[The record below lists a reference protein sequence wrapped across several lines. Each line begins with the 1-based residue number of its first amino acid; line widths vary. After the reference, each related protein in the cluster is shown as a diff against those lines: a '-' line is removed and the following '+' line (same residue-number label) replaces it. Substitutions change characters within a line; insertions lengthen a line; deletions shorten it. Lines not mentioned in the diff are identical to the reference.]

1 MRKLLPLLFILVL
14 LPISTSAHVN
24 SPDVYFDGLAGP
36 YHLLVTVKAPAVVP
50 GIAQIEIR
58 SADKD
63 VERVEVLPLKM
74 VGVGARL
81 APSADAAQR
90 STSDPQAFH

>member
-1 MRKLLPLLFILVL
+1 MLPL
-14 LPISTSAHVN
+14 STPAHVN
-24 SPDVYFDGLAGP
+24 SPDVYFDGFAGP

-63 VERVEVLPLKM
+63 VERIEVLPLKM
-74 VGVGARL
+74 VGYRRKTGALRGR
-81 APSADAAQR
+81 SATVRD
-90 STSDPQAFH
+90 